1 MTPEDVTDFLNA
13 RTEPPCIVIAPD
25 RRRQGSNLL
34 FTKPADLLTFSYGKE
49 SFTRHIE
56 LAKEKHAQVVVIE
69 NERIALDLD
78 LPEDYA
84 LLNAANAI
92 PVFTEI

>member
-1 MTPEDVTDFLNA
+1 MTPEDVDAFLDA
-13 RTEPPCIVIAPD
+13 RTEPPCIVLAPD
-25 RRRQGSNLL
+25 RRRQGTNLL

-49 SFTRHIE
+49 SFDRHIE
-56 LAKEKHAQVVVIE
+56 LAKEKKAQVVIVE

-84 LLNAANAI
+84 LLNAAKAI